1 MSQPAPAR
9 TTPVAAA
16 LLGTALACAALAV
29 YQWLELVD
37 IRTGGTVGCA
47 INDTVNCATVWNS
60 EFASRIHAYLRV
72 PVAGLGLVW
81 SLAAA
86 ILAGLWLKK
95 PSSVAVAAVKV
106 AAIGGL
112 LGTFVFAS
120 ASISAGAVCLTC
132 LGTYVL
138 TIGYALAAF
147 LGLPKP
153 LLPEGDDATGGMGWA
168 LVVLSPLYLL
178 ALYPG
183 AKTPQAPAVTIT
195 AKGDAEVKKLL
206 ENLPEQE
213 ALFASAARAK
223 WLKSEVK
230 AVFTPRALSGP
241 ASAPVKVVD
250 FTDVKCGHCKHF
262 EEIVR
267 EVRKAVPAD
276 RISFEARHFPLD
288 GECNKEVK
296 KVWGDGVRCAG
307 TKAQICLEGSD
318 GLWRF
323 REAIFERQNEL
334 TKELVL
340 ELASKEMPRGA
351 LDACLASPET
361 QAKLDE
367 DIRLALRYG
376 LEGTPLV
383 LVNGRETLPSAHFL
397 LGMAQSAGDVNSD
410 FFKKLPPPPPMDE
423 HEH

>member
-1 MSQPAPAR
+1 MPI
-9 TTPVAAA
+9 AAA

-29 YQWLELVD
+29 YQWLELVE
-37 IRTGGTVGCA
+37 IRHGGTVGCA

-60 EFASRIHAYLRV
+60 EFASRIHTYLRV

-81 SLAAA
+81 SLGAA
-86 ILAGLWLKK
+86 ILAALWWRR

-112 LGTFVFAS
+112 LGVFVFAS
-120 ASISAGAVCLTC
+120 ASVSTGAVCLTC

-138 TIGYALAAF
+138 AGGYAAAAF
-147 LGLPKP
+147 FGLPKP
-153 LLPEGDDATGGMGWA
+153 YLPEGDDATAGMGWA

-183 AKTPQAPAVTIT
+183 AQTPHAAAVTIA
-195 AKGDAEVKKLL
+195 AKGDQEVLHLL
-206 ENLPEQE
+206 ENLPPQD

-223 WLKSEVK
+223 WLHSDVK
-230 AVFTPRALSGP
+230 AVFTPRALAGP
-241 ASAPVKVVD
+241 ATAPVKVVD

-276 RISFEARHFPLD
+276 RVSFEARHFPLD
-288 GECNKEVK
+288 GECNKEVR

-307 TKAQICLEGSD
+307 SKAQICLEGSD
-318 GLWRF
+318 GLWRL
-323 REAIFERQNEL
+323 REQLFERQNEL

-340 ELASKEMPRGA
+340 ELASKEMPRAA
-351 LDACLASPET
+351 LEACLAAPET

-367 DIRLALRYG
+367 DVRLAMRYG

-397 LGMAQSAGDVNSD
+397 LAMAQSSGDVNSD
-410 FFKKLPPPPPMDE
+410 FFKKLPPPPPDE
-423 HEH
+423 PEH